1 MPLLNVRVFLD
12 DCRRRDQVQKVIY
25 LGRVH
30 FFSYLF
36 GLRLYSNSCAN
47 LPQDLQ
53 DDLLFNARTASDGVR
68 SWKAHQL
75 RMVHQDTARTDII
88 DSLQEDSV
96 LITQDFAMKFL
107 PTQYRETQADFFGKR
122 GISWH
127 LTVCQSKQRGE
138 LVAQTFVHI
147 IESGLQDSHTVVTVM
162 EHVLETLKQE
172 HSQLTRAVYRQD
184 NAGCYHCANT
194 ILASKI
200 LRERT
205 NIDLYRID
213 FSDPQGGK
221 GPCDRKAA
229 QIKTHVK
236 QYINQGHS
244 VTTPADLKKAI
255 ESDEGIAGVRVTFV
269 PVPKT
274 TVKTKSIKWEGI
286 SSLSNFEITAA
297 GVKAFKAY
305 GIGAGNFRS
314 WTSFSGMFNQEVVK
328 ENYSRSC

>member
-1 MPLLNVRVFLD
+1 MKLILKEKQTNLRSLD
-12 DCRRRDQVQKVIY
+12 SVLSFIQ
-25 LGRVH
+25 
-30 FFSYLF
+30 ST
-36 GLRLYSNSCAN
+36 N

-162 EHVLETLKQE
+162 EHVLKTLKQE
-172 HSQLTRAVYRQD
+172 HSELTRAVYRQD

-205 NIDLYRID
+205 NMDLYRID

-221 GPCDRKAA
+221 GLCDRKA
-229 QIKTHVK
+229 V
-236 QYINQGHS
+236 
-244 VTTPADLKKAI
+244 
-255 ESDEGIAGVRVTFV
+255 
-269 PVPKT
+269 
-274 TVKTKSIKWEGI
+274 
-286 SSLSNFEITAA
+286 
-297 GVKAFKAY
+297 
-305 GIGAGNFRS
+305 
-314 WTSFSGMFNQEVVK
+314 
-328 ENYSRSC
+328 

>member
-1 MPLLNVRVFLD
+1 MSFIQSTNLL
-12 DCRRRDQVQKVIY
+12 
-25 LGRVH
+25 
-30 FFSYLF
+30 
-36 GLRLYSNSCAN
+36 
-47 LPQDLQ
+47 QDLQ
-53 DDLLFNARTASDGVR
+53 DNLLFNARTASDGVR

-75 RMVHQDTARTDII
+75 RMVHQDTARTNII

-138 LVAQTFVHI
+138 LVRQTFVHI
-147 IESGLQDSHTVVTVM
+147 IESGLQDSRTVVTVM
-162 EHVLETLKQE
+162 EQALKTLKPE
-172 HSQLTRAVYRQD
+172 HSELTRAVYRQD
-184 NAGCYHCANT
+184 NAGCYDCANT

-205 NIDLYRID
+205 NMDLYRID
-213 FSDPQGGK
+213 CSDPQGK
-221 GPCDRKAA
+221 GRCDRKAA

-255 ESDEGIAGVRVTFV
+255 KSDEGIRMCELRLFLF
-269 PVPKT
+269 PRP
-274 TVKTKSIKWEGI
+274 
-286 SSLSNFEITAA
+286 
-297 GVKAFKAY
+297 
-305 GIGAGNFRS
+305 
-314 WTSFSGMFNQEVVK
+314 Q
-328 ENYSRSC
+328 